1 MMVALTAWAAA
12 GLVVAAGVTAPQSVA
27 DERAAAAFLR
37 EVQRDVA
44 RDDRRALSALV
55 QYPLTVFA
63 GAVKIPIRDA
73 DALLQNYDGVFTP
86 AMKTAIAHATS
97 AIDLNV
103 LRIEPVGGV
112 LKITRMTVPLGAAS
126 PGPPASA
133 GRPAAREPQRLFLD
147 VGRIQRAGTLAR
159 GERDTYVLS
168 ARKNQLLELRV
179 TGVSGR
185 DIVVRIASARSGAPV
200 DVRAR
205 DGVRTWIGRLPD
217 DGDYRIDV
225 VRLAAGATELPY
237 VFVISMR

>member
-1 MMVALTAWAAA
+1 MVVWAAWAAA
-12 GLVVAAGVTAPQSVA
+12 GLAVAAGATAPQPAA

-63 GAVKIPIRDA
+63 GGVRIPIRDA
-73 DALLQNYDGVFTP
+73 DALLQSYEVVFTP
-86 AMKTAIAHATS
+86 AMKSAIAHATS
-97 AIDLNV
+97 TIDLTV
-103 LRIEPVGGV
+103 LRIEPVGDA
-112 LKITRMTVPLGAAS
+112 LRITRMTVPLEAAS
-126 PGPPASA
+126 PGPPAVA
-133 GRPAAREPQRLFLD
+133 KRPATRDPQRLFLD

-185 DIVVRIASARSGAPV
+185 DIVVRITSARSGAPI
-200 DVRAR
+200 DARAR
-205 DGVRTWIGRLPD
+205 DGVRTWIGRLPE
-217 DGDYRIDV
+217 DGDYRIEV

-237 VFVISMR
+237 IFVISMR